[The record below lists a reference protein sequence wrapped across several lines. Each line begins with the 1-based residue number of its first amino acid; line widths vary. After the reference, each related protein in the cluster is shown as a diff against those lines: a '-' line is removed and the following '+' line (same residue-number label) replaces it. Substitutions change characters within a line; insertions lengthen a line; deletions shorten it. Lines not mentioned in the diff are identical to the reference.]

1 MTPRTIELPAA
12 PSDRIQEGVFFRPGQ
27 AAPPYFRVLLLSIRS
42 GTATA
47 EAASALGEVMEMLWR
62 LQQDGDARDL
72 NATREGESSARIP
85 SKTFSFLVGY
95 GASFFD
101 GRRHDPPLTEAE
113 RPAFLTYL
121 SHQDAAFATI
131 PWAVDAA
138 EAIAGE
144 ADVCVQLNGVT
155 EGTVARPPVE
165 VWKLIVDHDLPLEIV
180 GTHAGFHRDD
190 GRSWI
195 DFHDGLSNI
204 ESSQRL
210 AALKADG
217 DPAWMKDGTY
227 MAFLRLEVDLG
238 AWRKLSREDQEIIVG
253 RDKLT
258 GCPLERVERKDGEL
272 IPHTIPGCPVTD
284 ESAPAERASYVD
296 PPQASDPLVEASH
309 IHRANQNRAAPTTA
323 ASQRIF
329 RQGYE
334 FLESISSN
342 GPRLGL
348 NFVSFQSDLERLQQ
362 VLGLSGWLGD
372 VNFGG
377 PTEPAAGEPPPLLLL
392 RLLAGGFYAV
402 PPRGE
407 VFPGADLFGRSAT

>member
-1 MTPRTIELPAA
+1 M
-12 PSDRIQEGVFFRPGQ
+12 
-27 AAPPYFRVLLLSIRS
+27 
-42 GTATA
+42 A
-47 EAASALGEVMEMLWR
+47 EAASALGEVMEMLSR
-62 LQQDGDARDL
+62 LQQDGEARDL

-95 GASFFD
+95 GASLFD
-101 GRRHDPPLTEAE
+101 SGRHDPPLTAAE
-113 RPAFLTYL
+113 RPSFLTYL

-131 PWAVDAA
+131 PWAV
-138 EAIAGE
+138 EATESTPGE
-144 ADVCVQLNGVT
+144 ADVCLQLNGLT
-155 EGTVARPPVE
+155 ENAVARPPVE
-165 VWKLIVDHDLPLEIV
+165 VWKLIIDHNLPLEIV
-180 GTHAGFHRDD
+180 GTYAGFHRDD

-210 AALKADG
+210 AALEAAD
-217 DPAWMKDGTY
+217 DPPWMKDGTY

-238 AWRKLSREDQEIIVG
+238 AWRELSRVEQEIIVG

-272 IPHTIPGCPVTD
+272 VPHAIPGCPLTA
-284 ESAPAERASYVD
+284 ESTPAERASYMD
-296 PPQASDPLVEASH
+296 PPQTSDPLVEASH

-334 FLESISSN
+334 FLDSISSE

-348 NFVSFQSDLERLQQ
+348 NFVSFQNSLERLQQ
-362 VLGLSGWLGD
+362 VLAMSGWLGD

-377 PTEPAAGEPPPLLLL
+377 PHEPAGGEPPPLLLL

-402 PPRGE
+402 PPRHE
-407 VFPGADLFGRSAT
+407 PFPGAELFGR